1 MLCFNTLWAQLT
13 GDDPSSVWSYGK
25 ISRSVDDGS
34 GDNDVDPCGWSQ
46 LVPRKRWIM
55 RRCAFLSLMTDNS
68 LQSTEGNA
76 VAWKHCFPAL
86 SLNNIGIR
94 CFLPQP
100 LLWAQIKPW
109 SFDRSFFSGSSC
121 ARKHGKDAYWAVKIS
136 TERDK
141 SILTVEK
148 ELVPF
153 ALSPQLLGLIVRPVL
168 AVSLKSEALEWAPE
182 LKKYICALNPMA
194 NGFPCLLSS

>member
-1 MLCFNTLWAQLT
+1 MLCFNTLWVQLT
-13 GDDPSSVWSYGK
+13 GDDPSSVWSHGK

-34 GDNDVDPCGWSQ
+34 GDNDMDPCGWSR

-55 RRCAFLSLMTDNS
+55 RRCGFLSLMTDNS

-86 SLNNIGIR
+86 SLNIIGIR

-100 LLWAQIKPW
+100 FLWAQIKPW
-109 SFDRSFFSGSSC
+109 SLDRSFFSGSSC
-121 ARKHGKDAYWAVKIS
+121 AREHGEDALLGSEDFNRKRQVYSDI
-136 TERDK
+136 
-141 SILTVEK
+141 EK